1 MTSENGSSS
10 FISFIFLSY
19 FAAECFTY
27 LNFYRDF
34 LFDNLSRELT
44 ECRALLDNIAA
55 ESSGKLK
62 VRKKNKGKEKTLQP
76 KVAPSP
82 ETEVNACSD
91 NNDIKAPNSK
101 EATVE
106 PVDRNLSTKVQ
117 DPNAKLLDHK

>member
-1 MTSENGSSS
+1 M
-10 FISFIFLSY
+10 
-19 FAAECFTY
+19 
-27 LNFYRDF
+27 
-34 LFDNLSRELT
+34 SREPT
-44 ECRALLDNIAA
+44 ECTTLPDNIAA

-62 VRKKNKGKEKTLQP
+62 VRKKNKAKEKTLQP

-91 NNDIKAPNSK
+91 NNDIKAPISK

-106 PVDRNLSTKVQ
+106 PVDQDPSTKVQ

>member
-1 MTSENGSSS
+1 M
-10 FISFIFLSY
+10 
-19 FAAECFTY
+19 
-27 LNFYRDF
+27 
-34 LFDNLSRELT
+34 SREPT
-44 ECRALLDNIAA
+44 ECTTLLDNIAA

-62 VRKKNKGKEKTLQP
+62 TRKKNKAKEKTLQP

-91 NNDIKAPNSK
+91 NNDISK

-106 PVDRNLSTKVQ
+106 PVDQDPSTKVQ